1 MSLIEKIFR
10 RPLSQRF
17 VEYLT
22 TGFAVLLL
30 SFMLY
35 VTYADIKRFPL
46 FRAMFNSESTI
57 QQAPDNS
64 TPAAPSRTQ

>member
-1 MSLIEKIFR
+1 
-10 RPLSQRF
+10 

-35 VTYADIKRFPL
+35 VTYGDIKRFPL

-64 TPAAPSRTQ
+64 SPAVPSRTQ